1 MKQYFLENDTE
12 YLDILLNNKFS
23 LIQTSATWCGPCM
36 RVSPLVKKLVKS
48 IHNDEWVFVYC
59 DVDKC
64 PGLSKQ
70 LKVKSIPCFYVYDK
84 KACKVVDKLVSSDI
98 SAIKKLC
105 IKHGLIEEPV
115 LDSNTVNY
123 TTQQTYQPPQP
134 QQPHPQ
140 QQLQNQ
146 NYIDQHAQL
155 KASSQQQ
162 YQYYQK
168 QHPQYQ
174 DHNKYSGYW
183 YNNE

>member
-105 IKHGLIEEPV
+105 IKHGLIDEPK
-115 LDSNTVNY
+115 LESHIP
-123 TTQQTYQPPQP
+123 YQAPL
-134 QQPHPQ
+134 HVH
-140 QQLQNQ
+140 QNMG
-146 NYIDQHAQL
+146 N
-155 KASSQQQ
+155 SQQQ
-162 YQYYQK
+162 
-168 QHPQYQ
+168 PQFNSQ
-174 DHNKYSGYW
+174 
-183 YNNE
+183 